1 MKIFDLTHTLTNDM
15 PVYTKPNGPDI
26 KKVATI
32 EANGYEETFLSMF
45 SHNGTHI
52 DSTKHM
58 DANGETL
65 ETLNI
70 DKFVGKAILIDV
82 TNRAKIE
89 LDYLKGFDNLIK
101 NSDFIIFKSDWSD
114 YWGQDKYY
122 ENYPILTT
130 EAANYIAQTPIKGI
144 GMDMLSVD
152 SYDSV
157 DFGIHKILF
166 KGKKLIVENLT
177 NLKSVPSEFLFIAT
191 PLKFNNADGSPVRAI
206 AIVEK

>member
-15 PVYTKPNGPDI
+15 PVYSKPNGPHI

-58 DANGETL
+58 DKNGETL
-65 ETLNI
+65 DDLDI
-70 DKFVGKAILIDV
+70 DKFVGNAILIDV
-82 TNRAKIE
+82 TNKEKIE
-89 LDYLKGFDNLIK
+89 LEYLKEYEEKIQNC
-101 NSDFIIFKSDWSD
+101 DFIIFKSGWSE
-114 YWGQDKYY
+114 YWGEEKYY
-122 ENYPILTT
+122 EKYPTLTIQ
-130 EAANYIAQTPIKGI
+130 AATYIAQTPIKGI

-152 SYDSV
+152 GYDSV
-157 DFGIHKILF
+157 DFNIHKILF

-177 NLKSVPSEFLFIAT
+177 NLKALPSEFLFVAT

-206 AIVEK
+206 GIVK

>member
-15 PVYTKPNGPDI
+15 PVYSKPNGPNI

-32 EANGYEETFLSMF
+32 EENGYEETFLSLF

-58 DANGETL
+58 DVNGETL
-65 ETLNI
+65 ETLDIN
-70 DKFVGKAILIDV
+70 KFVGKSILIDV
-82 TNRAKIE
+82 TNKDKIE
-89 LDYLKGFDNLIK
+89 LDYLKEYEEKIQ
-101 NSDFIIFKSDWSD
+101 NSDFIIFKSGWSE
-114 YWGQDKYY
+114 YWGEQKYY
-122 ENYPILTT
+122 ENYPILTI
-130 EAANYIAQTPIKGI
+130 EAANYIVQSSIKGI

-152 SYDSV
+152 SYDSE

-177 NLKSVPSEFLFIAT
+177 ELKELPNEFLFIAA

-206 AIVEK
+206 AIVE